1 MIVRIAL
8 SIVVGMLAISSTSAQ
23 LTDQDT
29 AALRAELSLA
39 GSFSQGTVDRTLI
52 VSGLDIAARSEA
64 WGVRSTNTFTYGT
77 FATMVT
83 DRDLLSRTFVYAWPG
98 ATVYPY
104 AMVWAERGIRRAID
118 VRWQPGVGVTWVPWR
133 DTLGSVRVSAT
144 ASREWTEY
152 ARPLADGA
160 ANVDVWRGI
169 VRLAAEVRDAQDV
182 VRFRAEG
189 WVQPDLEDLANVRS
203 FIDAAVSVRVAGA
216 LRCRLAYTYIR
227 EHEVPSGASPMDV
240 YASVGLTY
248 TFH

>member
-1 MIVRIAL
+1 MVRCALIIIAL
-8 SIVVGMLAISSTSAQ
+8 TIGSGSVTAQ

-52 VSGLDIAARSEA
+52 VSGLDIAARDEA

-77 FATMVT
+77 FASTVT

-104 AMVWAERGIRRAID
+104 AMLWAERGIRRAID

-133 DTLGSVRVSAT
+133 DTLGSVRLSAT
-144 ASREWTEY
+144 ASHEWTEY

-160 ANVDVWRGI
+160 ADVSAWRGI
-169 VRLAAEVRDAQDV
+169 MRLAAEVRDVQDV

-189 WVQPDLEDLANVRS
+189 WVQPRLDDLADLRS
-203 FIDAAVSVRVAGA
+203 FIDASLSVRVAGA